1 MNTPSEGTLDLELK
15 TELEYELTRDCD
27 ILAIWSDK
35 LREAQE
41 NPHATPHLRI
51 QHAKEIARL
60 RKSIART
67 KRLLAW
73 GVRRP

>member
-1 MNTPSEGTLDLELK
+1 MNRPDEGTLDLELK
-15 TELEYELTRDCD
+15 TELEYELTKDCEV
-27 ILAIWSDK
+27 LVIWEGK
-35 LREAQE
+35 LREAQN

-60 RKSIART
+60 RKAIARS

-73 GVRRP
+73 GARRP